1 MTRVDLPAIHQ
12 LVREVGA
19 ERWSLFFLITT
30 GRGETLRPITPKQS
44 EDILNWA
51 LDRAGDARPIVTTTE
66 APHYR
71 RLAVMRYATR
81 IEHSSQGPMI
91 RHGLGMRDGNGVMFI
106 SHTGEVQPRDSL
118 PLTAGNVRA
127 ENPLQIYRTS
137 PLFQRLRRT
146 GPV

>member
-1 MTRVDLPAIHQ
+1 MTPRVDLPAIHQ
-12 LVREVGA
+12 LVRDVRA

-51 LDRAGDARPIVTTTE
+51 LDRAGDDRPIVTTTE

-81 IEHSSQGPMI
+81 IEHSSQGP
-91 RHGLGMRDGNGVMFI
+91 
-106 SHTGEVQPRDSL
+106 
-118 PLTAGNVRA
+118 
-127 ENPLQIYRTS
+127 
-137 PLFQRLRRT
+137 
-146 GPV
+146 